1 MFKSYEYYIFVS
13 GIELIQMFKQNKLSD
28 KQKSGVI
35 KYILNYKSY
44 KIQMLDV
51 LQIKV
56 KRKRKFLSLKVI
68 WTVDDVII
76 NGSNYTNNSLICH
89 LINPVVGA

>member
-56 KRKRKFLSLKVI
+56 KRKRKIIITYYSRMLSMGVNVS
-68 WTVDDVII
+68 T
-76 NGSNYTNNSLICH
+76 SLRFAKKR
-89 LINPVVGA
+89 LSAL